1 VTKQLPSI
9 TPVRLLWLMLPG
21 LIALLL
27 LLARVIYTD
36 SFRYIFLP
44 WNLFLAFLPIIF
56 LVLFWRYS
64 KEKKLSHPVNIG
76 LFLAFLAF
84 LPNSFYLMT
93 DYTHLRGAVEVNVNY
108 DIMLLNSF
116 TFTGMLWG
124 FYSVFQVENILSKRL
139 SAGVVRWVIAGI
151 YFLSSFAIY
160 IGRFVRWNS
169 WDIIFQ
175 PAAIIF
181 DVSDQILNPLLHANA
196 YIYTSLVFVIL
207 YSTHVVA
214 RRLIDK

>member
-1 VTKQLPSI
+1 MTKQLPSI
-9 TPVRLLWLMLPG
+9 TPVKLLWLMLPG

-27 LLARVIYTD
+27 LLVRVIYTD

-44 WNLFLAFLPIIF
+44 WNLFLAFLPIFF

-64 KEKKLSHPVNIG
+64 RERKLSHPVNVG
-76 LFLAFLAF
+76 LFIAFLAF

-108 DIMLLNSF
+108 DIMLLNAF

-124 FYSVFQVENILSKRL
+124 FYSVFQIENILSKRL
-139 SAGVVRWVIAGI
+139 SAGVVRGVIAGI

-169 WDIIFQ
+169 WDIVFQ

-181 DVSDQILNPLLHANA
+181 DVSEQILNPLLHANA
-196 YIYTSLVFVIL
+196 YIYTSIVFIIL
-207 YSTHVVA
+207 YSTHIVS
-214 RRLIDK
+214 RQLISK